1 MPRLSVV
8 QPSSDSSTK
17 PSSTESALL
26 GLPLESVLEPGTGKK
41 MAAALGARFG
51 VDTAL
56 ASADDVSSFERII
69 ALVERLVA
77 AKKTGAPASTSND
90 ERKHVDLKTLE
101 SDVRRVLLANMVAK
115 TGYPLEMLTEDLDL
129 EADLG
134 IDTVKQVEIFSK
146 TREHFNV
153 PRDPNLSLRDFNTIK
168 KVIEHIRDRVVA
180 HGEQA
185 RSTKPAASSG
195 SGVVAVAAAVDAP
208 LPSRLTP
215 KSGGTS
221 VGANA
226 GLSAAVQAALI
237 SHTVKKTGYPA
248 EMLGLELDLEADLG
262 IDTVKQVEIF
272 AKTREQFGIARDAAF
287 VLREYNTLQKYI
299 EYVVARAPAT
309 SAPAAQAPAPTAQAP
324 APAASP
330 QTVRSTLLSMSLAEL
345 GLSETEKQRLAKALA
360 GRLGVSSPN
369 VGGVTTL
376 EELVTILGQG
386 GKSS

>member
-134 IDTVKQVEIFSK
+134 IDTVKQVEIF
-146 TREHFNV
+146 
-153 PRDPNLSLRDFNTIK
+153 
-168 KVIEHIRDRVVA
+168 
-180 HGEQA
+180 
-185 RSTKPAASSG
+185 
-195 SGVVAVAAAVDAP
+195 
-208 LPSRLTP
+208 
-215 KSGGTS
+215 
-221 VGANA
+221 
-226 GLSAAVQAALI
+226 
-237 SHTVKKTGYPA
+237 
-248 EMLGLELDLEADLG
+248 
-262 IDTVKQVEIF
+262 
-272 AKTREQFGIARDAAF
+272 AKTREQFGIPRDAAF
-287 VLREYNTLQKYI
+287 VLRDFNTLGKFI
-299 EYVVARAPAT
+299 AYVVARAPQQQQV
-309 SAPAAQAPAPTAQAP
+309 SAPAATSAQPTASP
-324 APAASP
+324 A
-330 QTVRSTLLSMSLAEL
+330 TVRSTLLSMSLAEL
-345 GLSETEKQRLAKALA
+345 GLSETEKQKLAKALA

-376 EELVTILGQG
+376 DELVSILGSG
-386 GKSS
+386 GKAS